1 VPKPPRTYERLSRP
15 ATSFGS
21 YRSLWLAADHLLLVT
36 STGYSEDYQRLQFS
50 DIRGFFVI
58 PSDRRLYWH
67 MPWVICALF
76 SALFMVNTLY
86 SGSLNPPVISGT
98 ILGLSVVFFVWN
110 QLMGPT
116 CSTFVITGVQTAP
129 LPSLVRLRKTRKVL
143 ARIEPLIAAAQS
155 AIAPPPLPP
164 EAPVPAL

>member
-36 STGYSEDYQRLQFS
+36 STGYTEDYQRLQFS

-76 SALFMVNTLY
+76 SGVFMTNTLY
-86 SGSLNPPVISGT
+86 SGRPPVFSGT
-98 ILGLSVVFFVWN
+98 ILALSVAFFVWN
-110 QLMGPT
+110 QLMGPS
-116 CSTFVITGVQTAP
+116 CSTFVVTGVQTAP

-155 AIAPPPLPP
+155 AMAPPPLPP
-164 EAPVPAL
+164 GEPAPAP